1 MAAPSLPGQ
10 NLYTTHTTRTT
21 TDKASR
27 IARKSRLPGTSELK
41 RTRRGPAT
49 SPRPKKQGT
58 FANRGGEKQKVAR
71 EEERDRNNPDTC
83 RDGSDTTGRPPD
95 GTTADKDFREIPP
108 GGIKTIKDLSDIPSF
123 HDRFLQHLG
132 DRHRWVLYRVSFS
145 QSPEQ
150 LSDTA
155 CDRTWTKNDPQGIAR
170 LDREVYRLLQKAFQ
184 DFAPARPIFQRHQE
198 EHPFCASR
206 VWFSL
211 RDRFKLQLGRA
222 REQML
227 TTALRQQL
235 TELTKTCN
243 GIPHPPT
250 PASTRQRTSAKK
262 APQVDSTNTSP
273 RTAHTRHTAQDKARP
288 HHQQPHT
295 VTVTDKRHS
304 GVNRNKPTFKE
315 RTERFTDRPSKRHCH
330 THTYTLPQS
339 PMPKDCTY

>member
-1 MAAPSLPGQ
+1 
-10 NLYTTHTTRTT
+10 
-21 TDKASR
+21 
-27 IARKSRLPGTSELK
+27 
-41 RTRRGPAT
+41 
-49 SPRPKKQGT
+49 
-58 FANRGGEKQKVAR
+58 
-71 EEERDRNNPDTC
+71 
-83 RDGSDTTGRPPD
+83 
-95 GTTADKDFREIPP
+95 
-108 GGIKTIKDLSDIPSF
+108 
-123 HDRFLQHLG
+123 
-132 DRHRWVLYRVSFS
+132 
-145 QSPEQ
+145 
-150 LSDTA
+150 
-155 CDRTWTKNDPQGIAR
+155 
-170 LDREVYRLLQKAFQ
+170 
-184 DFAPARPIFQRHQE
+184 
-198 EHPFCASR
+198 
-206 VWFSL
+206 
-211 RDRFKLQLGRA
+211 
-222 REQML
+222 ML

-339 PMPKDCTY
+339 PMPKRSSTPCGRKSKGNRVDKSDGLIPDPIHPLGSPHPPGTSRPKITLGCPLLRGGGKLKEGHTKKNTMRVPQKRETHTSKLVEPSKRVTAAKDPLTEEEPEFPDPIIIDARTHKKERLAPVHFIKSSRNPAHIKRKLSWWDLAIDTHASKTRLSRRWTYILNRRQHRQPAELQQS